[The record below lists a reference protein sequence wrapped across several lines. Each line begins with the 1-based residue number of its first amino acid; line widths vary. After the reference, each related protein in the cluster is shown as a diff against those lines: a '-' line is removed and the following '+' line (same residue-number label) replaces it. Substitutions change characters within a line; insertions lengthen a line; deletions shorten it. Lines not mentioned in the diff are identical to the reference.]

1 VKSEPD
7 QSLAAA
13 EASPA
18 AWRPT
23 IAGLIAT
30 TGAVMAAG
38 MLRLNPIP
46 ALSEEFNGYSQLDFQ
61 QDLLAGLTV
70 GIVALPLALAFG
82 VTSGAGAAAGLFTA
96 IIAGIIASIFGGSRF
111 QITGPTGAMTV
122 VLIPVI
128 AHYGVEKIAVV
139 GLMAGFILLILGILR
154 VGRWIQLIPW
164 PVITGF
170 TNGIAAIIFLQQI
183 PAALGIN
190 ASKGENGIVPATIES
205 IGQYLLQPN
214 VAAPVLALATIAI
227 LWFWTRVKTRIPGS
241 IVALL
246 IITIISVILALSV
259 PRIGSIPNSLPLPH
273 WPRIQW
279 RDLSDLWGVALAVA
293 LLAGIESLLSAVV
306 ADGMSNRK
314 RHDSDRELI
323 GQGLAN
329 IIVPFFGGIPA
340 TGAIAR
346 TAVSVRSGGQTRLTG
361 VIHALFLL
369 LVVLLLG
376 RFAAVIPKA
385 VLAGILMF
393 TASRMIEWEAVRAL
407 LRSNK
412 SDLLTMLVT
421 TFVTIAF
428 DLVLAIEV
436 GLAVAGFLFIRRMA
450 KSLVLAPFD
459 PADEVPA
466 HLNHDQVL
474 LRQRVVAYR
483 IEGPLFF
490 AVAGEFLEQVLAT
503 AEVDVLILR
512 MHQVAVLDASAANAL
527 KTIKETLDR
536 RKIKMLIVQ
545 LQPQPQKLLENMGLL
560 VDVSTEGHHLFES
573 TAAAIEHAWSHVLRN
588 PANWSSIKEDD
599 G

>member
-1 VKSEPD
+1 MKSEPD
-7 QSLAAA
+7 QSLAA

-18 AWRPT
+18 AWWLT
-23 IAGLIAT
+23 IASVIAT
-30 TGAVMAAG
+30 TGAAMAAG

-128 AHYGVEKIAVV
+128 THYGVEKIAIV
-139 GLMAGFILLILGILR
+139 GLMAGFILLVLGILR

-190 ASKGENGIVPATIES
+190 ASKGENGIVPATVEN
-205 IGQYLLQPN
+205 IGHYLVQPN

-227 LWFWTRVKTRIPGS
+227 LWLWTRIKTRIPGS
-241 IVALL
+241 IIALL
-246 IITIISVILALSV
+246 IITIISVVLALSV

-412 SDLLTMLVT
+412 SDLSTMLVT

-436 GLAVAGFLFIRRMA
+436 GLAVAGFLFISRMA

-527 KTIKETLDR
+527 KTIKETLDER
-536 RKIKMLIVQ
+536 NIKLLIAQ
-545 LQPQPQKLLENMGLL
+545 LQPQPKKLLENMGLL
-560 VDVSTEGHHLFES
+560 ADISTDGHHLFES
-573 TAAAIEHAWSHVLRN
+573 TTAAIEHAWSHVLRN
-588 PANWSSIKEDD
+588 PANWSGIKEDNN
-599 G
+599 